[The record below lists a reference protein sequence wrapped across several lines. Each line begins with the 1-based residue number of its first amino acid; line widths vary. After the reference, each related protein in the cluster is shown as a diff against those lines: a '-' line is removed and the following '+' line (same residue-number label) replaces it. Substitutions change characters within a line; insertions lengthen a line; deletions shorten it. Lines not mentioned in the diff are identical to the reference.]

1 MGLDMDSD
9 SLRQD
14 LERLERKV
22 DSLRWMSLAQ
32 MVALG
37 AILLFS
43 VLKTTRTLVYW
54 GIAALVLILLLRPA
68 FPGWMKWL
76 GRNALSFIQ
85 SRGKAGD
92 QAIS

>member
-1 MGLDMDSD
+1 MDSD

-14 LERLERKV
+14 VERLERKV
-22 DSLRWMSLAQ
+22 DALRWMSMVQ

-43 VLKTTRTLVYW
+43 VLKTTQTLVYL
-54 GIAALVLILLLRPA
+54 GIAAFVLLVLLRPV

-76 GRNALSFIQ
+76 GRGALSFLQ
-85 SRGKAGD
+85 TRDKTGNRFVS
-92 QAIS
+92 